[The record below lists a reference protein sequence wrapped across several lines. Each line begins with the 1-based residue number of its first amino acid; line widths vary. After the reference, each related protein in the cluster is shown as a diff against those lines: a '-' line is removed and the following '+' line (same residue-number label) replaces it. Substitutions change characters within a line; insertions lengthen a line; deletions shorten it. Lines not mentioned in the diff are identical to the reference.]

1 MKSKYLRKIIIV
13 SLLIGVVN
21 LGMKL
26 LLAWGDFNWQKVK
39 INRQF
44 TDLSQAMIFSGNPGN
59 QRNFE
64 RWQVSARGELTEDC
78 LLYGICSDN
87 KNSR

>member
-1 MKSKYLRKIIIV
+1 MKSKYLRKYWRKIIIV

-26 LLAWGDFNWQKVK
+26 LLAWGDFNS
-39 INRQF
+39 
-44 TDLSQAMIFSGNPGN
+44 TDLSQAMIFSGNHG
-59 QRNFE
+59 NFE
-64 RWQVSARGELTEDC
+64 KWQVAARGELTEDC

-87 KNSR
+87 KNSQ

>member
-1 MKSKYLRKIIIV
+1 MKSKYLHKIIIV

-39 INRQF
+39 INHQF
-44 TDLSQAMIFSGNPGN
+44 TDLSQVRIFSGNH
-59 QRNFE
+59 RNFE

-87 KNSR
+87 KNFQ